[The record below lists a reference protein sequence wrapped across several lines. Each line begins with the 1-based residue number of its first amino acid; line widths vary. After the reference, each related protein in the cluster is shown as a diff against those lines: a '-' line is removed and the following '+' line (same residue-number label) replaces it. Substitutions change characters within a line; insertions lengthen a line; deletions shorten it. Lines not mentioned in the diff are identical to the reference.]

1 MVEKYTLA
9 QIVSNVLMSDVS
21 ILKKD
26 IRVTR
31 QQLKISNH
39 QEKGRKFIYSNMF
52 KAQEIK
58 GMVVVYI

>member
-1 MVEKYTLA
+1 
-9 QIVSNVLMSDVS
+9 MSDVS

-26 IRVTR
+26 IRLTR
-31 QQLKISNH
+31 QQLKISNSE
-39 QEKGRKFIYSNMF
+39 EKWKKFIYSHML